1 MFLHLPLGVEGP
13 TVRLAEGVADKE
25 IRMTKNYTRL
35 KAACYMTNVSMSV
48 VANISPVLFLTFR
61 ELYGISY
68 SLLGLLV
75 LINFF
80 TQLTVDLIFSFF
92 SRKFDIPLV
101 VRLTPVLTVI
111 GFLIYALS
119 PFVLGESVYRG
130 LALGTVVFSMSG
142 GLSEVLISPV
152 IAAIP
157 AKDPDRE
164 MSKLHSV
171 YAWGV
176 VAVIIISTLFIRIF
190 GGEVWQALV
199 LAFAAVPL
207 IASVLF
213 FGCEIPDMQTE
224 GKGSD
229 TGKLVRD
236 KGLWMCV
243 FAIFCGG
250 AAECTMAQWSSGYLE
265 QALGIPKVW
274 GDIFGVAMFSVFLG
288 LGRSLYAKYG
298 RNIGKILFLG
308 GLGAALCYLAA
319 AVSPI
324 PFIGLFACAFTGFCT
339 SMLWPGNLIVSSER
353 FPAGGV
359 FIYAMMAA
367 GGDCGAAVAPQ
378 LVGVI
383 TDSLMAHPAVQSL
396 AANIGLAP
404 EQLAMKAGI
413 LTAMLFPLIG
423 LPVYY
428 RIMKKSK

>member
-1 MFLHLPLGVEGP
+1 MSK
-13 TVRLAEGVADKE
+13 T
-25 IRMTKNYTRL
+25 YTRV

-61 ELYGISY
+61 DLYDISY

-75 LINFF
+75 LINFI
-80 TQLTVDLIFSFF
+80 TQLTIDLIFSFF
-92 SRKFDIPLV
+92 SHKFNIPLV
-101 VRLTPVLTVI
+101 VRLTPVLTVA
-111 GFLIYALS
+111 GLLIYAIS
-119 PFVLGESVYRG
+119 PWVFGDAVYLG
-130 LALGTVVFSMSG
+130 LALGTVVFSSSG
-142 GLSEVLISPV
+142 GLAEVLISPV

-164 MSKLHSV
+164 MSKLHSI

-176 VAVIIISTLFIRIF
+176 VAVIIISTVFIYLF

-199 LAFAAVPL
+199 LCFAGVPL
-207 IASVLF
+207 IASILF
-213 FGCEIPDMQTE
+213 FGCEIPEMQTE
-224 GKGSD
+224 GKSTGV
-229 TGKLVRD
+229 GKLIRD

-265 QALGIPKVW
+265 QAFNIPKVW

-308 GLGAALCYLAA
+308 GLGATLCYLIA
-319 AVSPI
+319 AVSSVPV
-324 PFIGLFACAFTGFCT
+324 IGLFACAFTGFCT

-353 FPAGGV
+353 FPSCGV
-359 FIYAMMAA
+359 FIFAMMAA

-383 TDSLMAHPAVQSL
+383 TDALMVNPTAQSL
-396 AANIGLAP
+396 AENMGLAP

-413 LTAMLFPLIG
+413 LVAMLFPLIG